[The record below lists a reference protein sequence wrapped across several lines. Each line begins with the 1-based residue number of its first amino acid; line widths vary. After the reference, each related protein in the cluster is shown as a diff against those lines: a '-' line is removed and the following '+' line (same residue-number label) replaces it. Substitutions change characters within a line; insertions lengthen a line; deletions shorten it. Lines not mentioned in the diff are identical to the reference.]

1 MTLEEGQV
9 LFFEGDFGKN
19 LYVVRN
25 GELRGTN
32 TRNADINIYGPGAL
46 IGELSLLKNEPC
58 GETVTATEDS
68 ELQEITSENLNEA
81 LEKSPAWF
89 KSIMQF
95 LTGRLAIAQSN
106 KHKSDK
112 IKALPSLLYILGS
125 LSTRSAENGAA
136 VLLTDVFESVH
147 NLFNIARDD
156 INELLWLLEELDIL
170 KVQGPEVIVKNP
182 NVIRLLYESICF
194 RARYKKMPPQILSM
208 TDQMVLNAVIKTVQQ
223 NTEPLNN
230 GTFTVK
236 TPDLLKNSRK
246 TMHGATLTT
255 RTLLPLIDRKL
266 LNASVSI
273 EAKEKLPEID
283 EISFFYGDFD
293 TILDLMEL
301 NRIYPLLDKGLVEGS
316 K

>member
-25 GELRGTN
+25 GELCGTN
-32 TRNADINIYGPGAL
+32 TRNGDTNVYGPGAL

-58 GETVTATEDS
+58 SETVTATEDS
-68 ELQEITSENLNEA
+68 ELQEITSENLESA

-125 LSTRSAENGAA
+125 FSAKADKDGGVPFSEIF
-136 VLLTDVFESVH
+136 DSVH

-156 INELLWLLEELDIL
+156 LKELLQLLEELDIL
-170 KVQGPEVIVKNP
+170 KMQGADVLVKNP
-182 NVIRLLYESICF
+182 SVVHLLYESICF
-194 RARYKKMPPQILSM
+194 RARYKKTPPQILSM
-208 TDQMVLNAVIKTVQQ
+208 TDQMVLSAVIKTVQQ
-223 NTEPLNN
+223 NTEPLKN
-230 GTFTVK
+230 GMFSVA

-246 TMHGATLTT
+246 AMHGATLTT
-255 RTLLPLIDRKL
+255 RTLLSLIDRKL

-273 EAKEKLPEID
+273 DSKEKLPEIS
-283 EISFFYGDFD
+283 EIPFFFGDFD
-293 TILDLMEL
+293 SILDLMEL
-301 NRIYPLLDKGLVEGS
+301 NRIYPLLDKGLVEGT

>member
-9 LFFEGDFGKN
+9 LFFEGDFGKS

-32 TRNADINIYGPGAL
+32 TRNADVNVYGPGAL

-68 ELQEITSENLNEA
+68 ELQEITSENLDEA

-112 IKALPSLLYILGS
+112 IKALPSLLYILES
-125 LSTRSAENGAA
+125 LSSKAAQDSSA
-136 VLLTDVFESVH
+136 VLLTDIFNSVH

-156 INELLWLLEELDIL
+156 INELLQLLEELDIL
-170 KVQGPEVIVKNP
+170 KVQGPEVVVKNP

-208 TDQMVLNAVIKTVQQ
+208 TDQMVLSAVIKTVQQ
-223 NTEPLNN
+223 DTEPLNN

-246 TMHGATLTT
+246 AMHGATLTT
-255 RTLLPLIDRKL
+255 RTLLSLIDRKL
-266 LNASVSI
+266 LNSSVSFSTG
-273 EAKEKLPEID
+273 EDLPEI
-283 EISFFYGDFD
+283 ESIPFFFGDFD